1 MISEYHRRVMETL
14 KEDVETTMSNT
25 VLESSELGGTELPW
39 ALAIAALRELADWL
53 QHNLDNPL
61 PPETGG
67 DPWDR
72 IGDVDEAQEWRD
84 FDPEA

>member
-25 VLESSELGGTELPW
+25 VLESGEFGNTELPW
-39 ALAIAALRELADWL
+39 ELAIAALRELADEL
-53 QHNLDNPL
+53 QYNLDNP
-61 PPETGG
+61 PPET
-67 DPWDR
+67 D
-72 IGDVDEAQEWRD
+72 DVDEAQEWHD